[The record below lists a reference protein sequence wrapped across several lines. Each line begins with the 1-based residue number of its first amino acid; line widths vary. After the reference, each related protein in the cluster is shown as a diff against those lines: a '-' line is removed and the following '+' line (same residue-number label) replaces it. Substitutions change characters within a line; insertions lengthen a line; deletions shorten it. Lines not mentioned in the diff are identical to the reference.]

1 VSLAQLLLL
10 TKRVPW
16 YGAATGY
23 YSMLPP
29 ALAATG
35 TQVDV
40 VTPRSGMAVRVLG
53 KLWSWRKKLPAR
65 HQSLAFAEWE
75 FLRRF
80 QRAGT
85 PGVILAIEDHLPL
98 LSLPQFA
105 GGAPRRL
112 VGVIHFPRALWTE
125 PMLGALARLRSALV
139 LYRSEVEFFEQIV
152 GRGRVKFVRHG
163 VDLCHFSP
171 GPERPIGPPRL
182 LVSGQF
188 GRDFELL
195 AKVFPRVQA
204 RYPDC
209 RLEIVGA
216 HHARLEPVVRTLAAM
231 PGVTLHEFCPDAV
244 LLEHYRAAT
253 LMLLPL
259 RLGGANNALVEA
271 LACGVPVIA
280 TDLGGV
286 RDYGGG
292 KVFPV
297 VPPGSAVAMADEI
310 NALIADRSRRRATAM
325 ASRAFAEQHLS
336 WTESAAEHREALR
349 DLTGEENTA

>member
-1 VSLAQLLLL
+1 VSPARFLLL

-29 ALAATG
+29 ALAAMG

-40 VTPRSGMAVRVLG
+40 VTPRSGMAVRILG

-85 PGVILAIEDHLPL
+85 PGVILAIEDHLSL
-98 LSLPQFA
+98 LSLSQFA
-105 GGAPRRL
+105 GGAPRHL
-112 VGVIHFPRALWTE
+112 IGVIHFPRALWTE
-125 PMLGALARLRSALV
+125 SMLGALAHLRSALV
-139 LYRSEVEFFEQIV
+139 LYRSDIEFFEQIV
-152 GRGRVKFVRHG
+152 GQGRVKFVRHG
-163 VDLCHFSP
+163 VDLHHFTP
-171 GPERPIGPPRL
+171 GPERPIDPPRL

-195 AKVFPRVQA
+195 TQVFPLVRA

-216 HHARLEPVVRTLAAM
+216 HHARLEPVVRTLAVM
-231 PGVTLHEFCPDAV
+231 PGVKLHEFCPDAA

-292 KVFPV
+292 SVFPV
-297 VPPGSAVAMADEI
+297 VPPGSAIAMADEI
-310 NALIADRSRRRATAM
+310 SALIADRSRRRAIAV
-325 ASRAFAEQHLS
+325 ASRAFAEQQLS
-336 WTESAAEHREALR
+336 WMESAAAHREAFRELI
-349 DLTGEENTA
+349 GEESTA